1 MKQIL
6 IDKITVPKAAVA
18 EFIDRMNINRALI
31 KTLPGFI
38 EDTVYQSNG
47 DDDILTFITVALW
60 ETEEAIL
67 NAKNA
72 VQAEYKREGFD
83 MPAML
88 KRTGINIDRGIYHQ
102 LHEAG

>member
-6 IDKITVPKAAVA
+6 IDKITVPKAALA
-18 EFIDRMNINRALI
+18 EFMKRMNINRALI

-47 DDDILTFITVALW
+47 NDDSLMFVTVALW
-60 ETEEAIL
+60 ESEEAIL

-88 KRTGINIDRGIYHQ
+88 QRTGINIDRGIYHQ